1 LTTQVRDSEEREAT
15 GRRAG
20 ELFQLFRDGR
30 PRTRA
35 QLSVLTGLSR
45 STIVSRV
52 GDLLDLGLLATVG
65 DAVSSGGRPPS
76 QIALNPR
83 AGVIMAADLGASH
96 GTIALTDLAG
106 DILVR
111 RSEAVAIDTGPAAVL
126 AWLAEACR
134 SMLTELGRAES
145 DLLGIGI
152 GVPGPVEFP
161 AGRPS
166 NPPIMPGWDGFD
178 IPARVGREFDVPILV
193 DNDVNLMALGEW
205 AANPRAPGNLL
216 FVKIGTGIGAGVI
229 AGGRLQ
235 RGAQGTAGDI
245 GHISIARAPDI
256 ECRCGNTGCLEA
268 IASGPAI
275 ASALRASGV
284 DVRTGHD
291 VVSQATRG
299 SIPATQAI
307 RQAGRDIGEVLAGCV
322 SLMNP
327 SLIAVGGSLASA
339 GEHLL
344 AGIRE
349 VVYARALPLA
359 SEHLT
364 ISQSRAGDEAAV
376 LGASSL
382 AIDELLS
389 PQRIDQML
397 AV

>member
-1 LTTQVRDSEEREAT
+1 MQDSEEVREAT

-83 AGVIMAADLGASH
+83 AGVVLGADLGASH

-106 DILVR
+106 DILTR
-111 RSEAVAIDTGPAAVL
+111 RSEPVAIDTGPAEVL
-126 AWLAEACR
+126 GWLAAVCR
-134 SMLTELGRAES
+134 SMLTELGRQES

-178 IPARVGREFDVPILV
+178 IPAWVGREFDVPVLV
-193 DNDVNLMALGEW
+193 DNDVNLMALGER
-205 AANPRAPGNLL
+205 AANPRARENLL

-245 GHISIARAPDI
+245 GHISIARASDI

-284 DVRTGHD
+284 EVRTGHD
-291 VVSQATRG
+291 VVSLATRG
-299 SIPATQAI
+299 SIPAAQAV

-389 PQRIDQML
+389 PRRIDEML